1 MSKGVTPK
9 SENYSR
15 WYTDVITKA
24 ELADYGPVKGTM
36 VIRPYGYQLWEN
48 LKDALDKEF
57 KKTGHT
63 NAYFPLFIPKSFLA
77 KESEHV
83 EGFAKECAIVTHSRL
98 THNEDKTDLIPDPE
112 SKLEEEIIVRPTSE
126 TVIWSM
132 YKKWITSYRDL
143 PILINQWANVVRW
156 EMRTRLFL
164 RTSEFLWQE
173 GHTAHAT
180 TNLKSFAAAPD
191 AVHCK
196 SLAKHSHQLFKR
208 KASFNFFLMWNVRAT
223 RNFTIIFHSTIMC

>member
-1 MSKGVTPK
+1 MSKSVTPK
-9 SENYSR
+9 SQDYSK

-36 VIRPYGYQLWEN
+36 IIRPYGFQIWEN
-48 LKDALDKEF
+48 IKSIFDKEF
-57 KKTGHT
+57 KKTNHT
-63 NAYFPLFIPKSFLA
+63 NAYFPLFIPKSFLN
-77 KESEHV
+77 KEAEHV

-98 THNEDKTDLIPDPE
+98 TVNEEGSLSPDPK
-112 SKLEEEIIVRPTSE
+112 SKLDEEVIVRPTSE
-126 TVIWSM
+126 TIIWSM
-132 YKKWITSYRDL
+132 YKKWIKSHRDL

-180 TNLKSFAAAPD
+180 EAEAIDETHKILKIYQD
-191 AVHCK
+191 L
-196 SLAKHSHQLFKR
+196 SLIH
-208 KASFNFFLMWNVRAT
+208 
-223 RNFTIIFHSTIMC
+223 I